1 MMMTFVAPVSRHL
14 QNLALAGAFLA
25 TLASC
30 TQPISV
36 SGERYQDPR
45 KASRGVADVL
55 SKEFERIATFSRTPS
70 AILIG
75 PTVNL
80 VSGEITK
87 SGRELQTFLLL
98 DLKAMLDGVSVD
110 RLGGDNDIAS
120 ANIITGHVAYETPA
134 ESTPEDAWFL
144 VTLSIAKG
152 NGDIVGDVVFRINAR
167 QFDPTPSRFFQN
179 SPIFQHGA
187 SYAAQGNK
195 NVSAAGRKIL
205 PNLEINARVD
215 RGVVAYEAGLFADS
229 EKIFREVA
237 RRDADNMAALSGI
250 YQSAIALG
258 KTAEAEKALD
268 QLIDAG
274 IRRGNLSFKFL
285 FRVRS
290 AEFRDDLEIA
300 NQYSQWIKQAAHRL
314 ARSNSCLSVEGHSS
328 RTGSA
333 EFNKELSLKRAER
346 VAQRLIRENP
356 QLKSR
361 IKGVGFGYANN
372 LVGSGTDDAK
382 DAIDRRVEFRLHP
395 C

>member
-1 MMMTFVAPVSRHL
+1 MTSFTAPVSRHL
-14 QNLALAGAFLA
+14 PPLALAGALLIA
-25 TLASC
+25 LASC
-30 TQPISV
+30 ATQPIAV
-36 SGERYQDPR
+36 SGEHYQNPR
-45 KASRGVADVL
+45 KASRGVADTL
-55 SKEFERIATFSRTPS
+55 SHEFERIATFSRTPS

-75 PTVNL
+75 PTVTL
-80 VSGEITK
+80 ASGEITK

-98 DLKAMLDGVSVD
+98 DLKAMLDHVSVD
-110 RLGGDNDIAS
+110 RLGGENDIAS
-120 ANIITGHVAYETPA
+120 ASIITGHVAYENPA
-134 ESTPEDAWFL
+134 QSAPEESWFL
-144 VTLSIAKG
+144 VTLNIAKG
-152 NGDIVGDVVFRINAR
+152 NGEIVGEVAFRINAR

-179 SPIFQHGA
+179 SPIFQHRAAYTDSSNTNKSDA
-187 SYAAQGNK
+187 S
-195 NVSAAGRKIL
+195 RKIA
-205 PNLEINARVD
+205 PNIEINARID

-229 EKIFREVA
+229 EKIFKEVA
-237 RRDADNMAALSGI
+237 LRDTDNMAALSGI

-300 NQYSQWIKQAAHRL
+300 NQYSQWITQAAHRL
-314 ARSNSCLSVEGHSS
+314 ARSKSCLSVEGHSS

-333 EFNKELSLKRAER
+333 EFNKELSFKRAER
-346 VAQRLIRENP
+346 VAQLLIRANP

-361 IKGVGFGYANN
+361 IKGVGFGFANN